1 MSNAFKIFFYEKFT
15 LYANIFGINVSK
27 VYNSLEIQIFYH
39 DFIYLYVIRFK
50 IICLDYHKHSKLY
63 SYETRHNQLDSC
75 NKEHLKLSIILK
87 NNNRNFTKAVPNIYS
102 NFLRLAV
109 LPSVNKR

>member
-1 MSNAFKIFFYEKFT
+1 MSNAFKIFFYEKFP

-27 VYNSLEIQIFYH
+27 VYNSLEVRIT
-39 DFIYLYVIRFK
+39 LRFK

-109 LPSVNKR
+109 LPSVNK